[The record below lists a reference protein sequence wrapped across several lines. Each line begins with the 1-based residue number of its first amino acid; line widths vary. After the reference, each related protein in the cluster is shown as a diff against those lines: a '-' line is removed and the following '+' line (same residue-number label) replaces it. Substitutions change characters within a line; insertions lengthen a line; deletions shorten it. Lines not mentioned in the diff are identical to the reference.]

1 MFESRIKDRKKEINK
16 SALATSDE
24 NHKKRWKIMQN
35 RTIPV
40 VFRHIFSAT

>member
-24 NHKKRWKIMQN
+24 NQKKRRKIMQN

-40 VFRHIFSAT
+40 VFRHIFSGT